1 MSMYTEAQV
10 KAIAEE
16 YAKSYAIMDSVQMEY
31 KYDTWYKHYNKSLA
45 NEQSIVNL
53 NIKLLDQL
61 NQETHAQQFNQ
72 EMVTKLTDNI
82 VTRFSNRIKEL
93 LK

>member
-1 MSMYTEAQV
+1 MKMYTEEEV
-10 KAIAEE
+10 KTIAKA
-16 YAKSYAIMDSVQMEY
+16 YAESYSIMDSVQIEY
-31 KYDTWYKHYNKSLA
+31 KYDKWYKHYNATKSNPVSKA
-45 NEQSIVNL
+45 KFPIEN
-53 NIKLLDQL
+53 L
-61 NQETHAQQFNQ
+61 NQETHAQFNQ

>member
-16 YAKSYAIMDSVQMEY
+16 YARAYAIMDSVQMEY

-45 NEQSIVNL
+45 NEQSIE
-53 NIKLLDQL
+53 KL
-61 NQETHAQQFNQ
+61 NQETHIHFNQ

-82 VTRFSNRIKEL
+82 VTRFSNRIKEF